1 MALISDI
8 AGSLDLGGGSLLL
21 QVNQGEREP
30 ISVQF
35 VDEEKNPV
43 DISNWT
49 FSVSTEFAYV
59 GLEVRDGRPVLSNF
73 ALSTSRQTTGTL
85 TVSKSPL
92 VPNQLDLLLPENLYT
107 GTVPFNETRR
117 VPSVVVYLRVQQGS
131 EPTSPVDIMRW
142 IVAMRRTSGQPISP
156 DSPLTPQTPS
166 GVPTGGLDREQV
178 VALIA
183 SPARE
188 GSTER
193 WALSKVPTLASL
205 GGLDQAA
212 VDGRIM
218 TLRPRIFTA
227 SDETKLDG
235 IEENATADQ
244 TPTEIRDAIQGL
256 SGANRLSYNNLK
268 DQPTIPTPRTN
279 AEIDGRIISTA
290 RTGNTSRWAKNKLPS
305 DTIYTATQRFS
316 SADETKL
323 DGIEANAKDDQSPTE
338 IRDAL
343 AGLSGNARLAAS
355 AIQGLPSGGGTA
367 SSLWTLMAQPA
378 SDVVVAQPANN
389 TDWGDWNDLATTG
402 AVATGNAGQVVFGAD
417 CHVVVA
423 GTGSSGGDRCFT
435 EFRVV
440 RRRGST
446 DTTLLSENIYG
457 PRNGTNFGGIAV
469 AASSAASGSLIGTTT
484 VQEGDTMKLQV
495 RLAIQTTANTKSFTF
510 AATRN
515 EVFMAG
521 VS

>member
-1 MALISDI
+1 MASISQAASEEMDYARTLFVVETLQGAREVVPIRFTTSGRPDDI
-8 AGSLDLGGGSLLL
+8 ADWH
-21 QVNQGEREP
+21 
-30 ISVQF
+30 F
-35 VDEEKNPV
+35 
-43 DISNWT
+43 T
-49 FSVSTEFAYV
+49 VSAEFGYAYIDTDAA
-59 GLEVRDGRPVLSNF
+59 GKTVLSGS
-73 ALSTSRQTTGTL
+73 AIASRQPAIAVPTIERDALRSNAVDLVIPPNLLVGDIPL
-85 TVSKSPL
+85 DASPSHVVFL
-92 VPNQLDLLLPENLYT
+92 WLSVRKGSEVDAPET
-107 GTVPFNETRR
+107 SVWRIP
-117 VPSVVVYLRVQQGS
+117 VVVRRGETGVVATA
-131 EPTSPVDIMRW
+131 PTSPTSPTEPVTLDAEDIRDELMSLQGGDRLDASA
-142 IVAMRRTSGQPISP
+142 VKN
-156 DSPLTPQTPS
+156 LPS
-166 GVPTGGLDREQV
+166 GG
-178 VALIA
+178 A
-183 SPARE
+183 
-188 GSTER
+188 
-193 WALSKVPTLASL
+193 
-205 GGLDQAA
+205 GLDQSA
-212 VDGRIM
+212 VDARIM

-290 RTGNTSRWAKNKLPS
+290 RTGNTSRWAKLKLPA
-305 DTIYTATQRFS
+305 DTIYTATQRFTTALLS
-316 SADETKL
+316 KL
-323 DGIEANAKDDQSPTE
+323 NGIENNAKDDQSPTE

-355 AIQGLPSGGGTA
+355 AIQGLPSSSGSA

-440 RRRGST
+440 RTRGST
-446 DTTLLSENIYG
+446 DTTLLQENIYG

-469 AASSAASGSLIGTTT
+469 AASSAASGSLIGATT